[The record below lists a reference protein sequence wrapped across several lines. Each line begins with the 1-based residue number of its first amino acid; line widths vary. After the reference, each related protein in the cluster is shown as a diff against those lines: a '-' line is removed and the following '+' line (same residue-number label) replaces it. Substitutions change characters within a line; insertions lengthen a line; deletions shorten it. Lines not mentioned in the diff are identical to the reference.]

1 MIDYLGDKIRLNF
14 NGDCLKQPK
23 LTYTHGK
30 TVNIYIVYELGAS
43 SSFNDDPILKNS
55 LFSAVKLKM
64 LILISIDIQVMVL
77 DLTEKEVFY
86 FQVLDL
92 VKM

>member
-1 MIDYLGDKIRLNF
+1 MGGAGAGGY
-14 NGDCLKQPK
+14 LKQPK

-30 TVNIYIVYELGAS
+30 TVNIYIAYELGAS
-43 SSFNDDPILKNS
+43 SSFNNDPTLKNS
-55 LFSAVKLKM
+55 LFGAVKLKM
-64 LILISIDIQVMVL
+64 LILISNDIQVMVL

>member
-1 MIDYLGDKIRLNF
+1 MGGRGSGRY
-14 NGDCLKQPK
+14 LKQPK

>member
-1 MIDYLGDKIRLNF
+1 MGGGGGGGGGY
-14 NGDCLKQPK
+14 LKQPK
-23 LTYTHGK
+23 LTCTHGK